1 LFTFA
6 GFYFTRESKN
16 WQEAEPM
23 KRSKSNILTGML
35 VVSVLLAG
43 CGGGVQPT
51 ATKAVEAP
59 KPIELNISAA
69 VSMKD
74 ALAEIQ
80 TNYQK
85 KAPHVKLL
93 YNLGASGSLQK
104 QIEQGA
110 PADIFISAAPKQ
122 MNELEEKNLVNKA
135 TRKNLIENKLVLVV
149 PKNSTLNL
157 SKYEDLQKD
166 EVKQISIGETKVVPA
181 GQYAEQVLKKMAIW
195 DKVQSKIVFAKDVR
209 TVLTYVETGNV
220 AAGIVYKT
228 DAASSSKVKI
238 AATAPEGSHAPII
251 YPAAVLTG
259 SKNAK
264 AAEEFL
270 AYMAG
275 PEGKPVFEKHG
286 FLMGN

>member
-1 LFTFA
+1 LFTFT

-51 ATKAVEAP
+51 ATKAAEAP

-238 AATAPEGSHAPII
+238 VATAPEGSHAPII